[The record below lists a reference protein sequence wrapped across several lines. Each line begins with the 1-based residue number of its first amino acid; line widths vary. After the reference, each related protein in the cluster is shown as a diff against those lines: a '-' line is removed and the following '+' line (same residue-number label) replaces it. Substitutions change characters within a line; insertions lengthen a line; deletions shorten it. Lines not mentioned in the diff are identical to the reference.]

1 MALPAGAFRV
11 ASRGIVRGSSRPY
24 GDIFCLKLKYVV
36 NQPGIKEAVVSAQ
49 DSPEYR
55 FLQEI
60 AADLSS
66 GDISFPT
73 FLDATL
79 KVRMA
84 LKSPNLTT
92 EELARIVVSEP
103 LLSVKVIRLAN
114 SVALNPAGKPVTDV
128 RSAVVRVGFSSIRTL
143 AITVA
148 MDQLLQAKEM
158 ERYAGRTRALWEHS
172 IEVAA
177 LSFVIA
183 KQLTKLNPHEAMFA
197 GLVHDIGQFYLL
209 SRASKWPELAANPV
223 ELGKLIFEWHTSV
236 GHAVLSALTM
246 PEDVILAVDEHE
258 LPMREPLPRTL
269 THVVSLANEMAEHR
283 NPFVTDEM
291 RAAVR
296 GEIEPLP
303 RMAQQQLAQIINES
317 REEMSSIMNALRS

>member
-1 MALPAGAFRV
+1 MNA
-11 ASRGIVRGSSRPY
+11 
-24 GDIFCLKLKYVV
+24 K
-36 NQPGIKEAVVSAQ
+36 

-66 GDISFPT
+66 GDITFPT

-84 LKSPNLTT
+84 LKSPSLTA

-128 RSAVVRVGFSSIRTL
+128 KNAVVRVGFSSIRTL

-158 ERYAGRTRALWEHS
+158 EPYAARTRALWEHC

-183 KQLTKLNPHEAMFA
+183 RHMTKLNPHEAMFA

-209 SRASKWPELAANPV
+209 SRASKWPELAANAA
-223 ELGKLIFEWHTSV
+223 ELGKLIYEWHTSV

-258 LPMREPLPRTL
+258 LPMREPQPRTL
-269 THVVSLANEMAEHR
+269 THVVSLANEMAQHR

-291 RAAVR
+291 RAAAR
-296 GEIEPLP
+296 GETEPLP
-303 RMAQQQLAQIINES
+303 RMAQQQLAEIINES
-317 REEMSSIMNALRS
+317 REEMASIMNALRS